1 MRQFKFELHP
11 TDGTAI
17 FRGRSKTY
25 GTEIFRGIAP
35 NTNYTSC
42 FDPCLPIPEQ
52 CIDFSKI
59 PDAQRKE
66 SPAPDVLAKY
76 ANTVTAAQRQYNLR
90 AEQVTNLLDCIDVL
104 TSEASLPFHWFD
116 DHITLQA
123 RVSEMDA
130 EDYDHPNS
138 EDYVRRDDFW
148 DPVRAAALVTERRN
162 TLAPFERDD
171 IVVMRSPSVPPGEED
186 PQPFW
191 MAVII
196 PDQGN
201 PPHWSEVDTA
211 TETDT
216 LVHIHW
222 YDRSRR
228 CSNVEW
234 QEARWV
240 LQFFDDM
247 TPFTQWVC
255 KSTIYMAL
263 QGLTARCRIFNRD
276 LPKIQLFLN
285 NRDDPNFQV
294 NHEA

>member
-1 MRQFKFELHP
+1 
-11 TDGTAI
+11 
-17 FRGRSKTY
+17 
-25 GTEIFRGIAP
+25 
-35 NTNYTSC
+35 
-42 FDPCLPIPEQ
+42 
-52 CIDFSKI
+52 
-59 PDAQRKE
+59 
-66 SPAPDVLAKY
+66 
-76 ANTVTAAQRQYNLR
+76 
-90 AEQVTNLLDCIDVL
+90 
-104 TSEASLPFHWFD
+104 
-116 DHITLQA
+116 
-123 RVSEMDA
+123 MDA

-148 DPVRAAALVTERRN
+148 DPVRAAALVTKRRN

-263 QGLTARCRIFNRD
+263 QGLTARCRLFNRD